1 LPRWNAQPTQLPYI
15 MPLLKAAMED
25 GMRIDEQACAGCL
38 ECIPYCPVGAISPGD
53 GVATI
58 DDDVCVECGTCERA
72 APCSAKAIYRQ
83 PEAFQWPRS
92 VRTAFS
98 DPLVPHKETGV
109 RGRGTEEVKTN
120 DVTGR
125 VKKGRVGMA
134 MEFGRPGVG
143 SDFIEVEK
151 MTMALARI
159 GVNFEPNNPL
169 TYLMEDTSTG
179 KIKDEVKGERVLSAI
194 IEFETDPS
202 KLAEIVPVV
211 REVAGQ
217 IKSVFSWCA
226 VTRLGPNKSIPIMS
240 QLQEL
245 GIQTRINAKIN
256 VGLGRPLVT
265 D

>member
-1 LPRWNAQPTQLPYI
+1 
-15 MPLLKAAMED
+15 
-25 GMRIDEQACAGCL
+25 MRIDEVSCTGC
-38 ECIPYCPVGAISPGD
+38 EQCVPYCPVGAIVPLD
-53 GVATI
+53 GIVAI
-58 DDDVCVECGTCERA
+58 DQDGCVECGTCMRV
-72 APCSAKAIYRQ
+72 APCPAQAIYRP

-125 VKKGRVGMA
+125 VKRGRIGMA

-143 SDFIEVEK
+143 TDFDDVEK
-151 MTMALARI
+151 MTMALAKI

-169 TYLMEDTSTG
+169 TFLMVDTATG
-179 KIKDEVKGERVLSAI
+179 RIRDDVKGERVLSAI
-194 IEFETDPS
+194 VEFETEPA

-211 REVAGQ
+211 RRVSKE
-217 IKSVFSWCA
+217 IKGVFSWCA
-226 VTRLGPNKSIPIMS
+226 ITRLGPGKSIPIMG
-240 QLQEL
+240 QLREL
-245 GIQTRINAKIN
+245 GLEPRINAKIN
-256 VGLGRPLVT
+256 VGLGRPLAA

>member
-1 LPRWNAQPTQLPYI
+1 
-15 MPLLKAAMED
+15 
-25 GMRIDEQACAGCL
+25 MRIDEAVCTGC
-38 ECIPYCPVGAISPGD
+38 EQCVPYCPVGAIQPID
-53 GVATI
+53 GIVAI
-58 DDDVCVECGTCERA
+58 DDDRCLECGTCER
-72 APCSAKAIYRQ
+72 SAGCPSDAIYRQ
-83 PEAFQWPRS
+83 PEALQWPRS

-125 VKKGRVGMA
+125 VKRGRIGMA

-143 SDFIEVEK
+143 TDFRDVEK

-169 TYLMEDTSTG
+169 TFLLEDTRTG
-179 KIKDEVKGERVLSAI
+179 KIRDDVKGERVLSAI
-194 IEFETDPS
+194 IEFETEPA
-202 KLAEIVPVV
+202 KLAELVPVV
-211 REVAGQ
+211 REVAKQ

-226 VTRLGPNKSIPIMS
+226 ITRFGPNRSIPIVDD
-240 QLQEL
+240 LKGL
-245 GIQTRINAKIN
+245 GLEPRINAKIN
-256 VGLGRPLVT
+256 VGLGRPLVQ

>member
-1 LPRWNAQPTQLPYI
+1 
-15 MPLLKAAMED
+15 
-25 GMRIDEQACAGCL
+25 
-38 ECIPYCPVGAISPGD
+38 GD

-58 DDDVCVECGTCERA
+58 DDDACVECGTCERA
-72 APCSAKAIYRQ
+72 APCPTKAIYRQ
-83 PEAFQWPRS
+83 PEAFKWPRS

-125 VKKGRVGMA
+125 FKRGRIGMA

-143 SDFIEVEK
+143 SDFGDVEK

-159 GVNFEPNNPL
+159 GVHFEPLNPL
-169 TYLMEDTSTG
+169 TFLMEDTTTG
-179 KIKDEVKGERVLSAI
+179 KIKDEVKGEKVLSAI
-194 IEFETDPS
+194 VEFETEPS

-226 VTRLGPNKSIPIMS
+226 VTRLGPNKEIPIMGR
-240 QLQEL
+240 LKEL
-245 GIQTRINAKIN
+245 GLEPRINAKVN